1 MVSVK
6 EILDLLHKHGE
17 KYIWKGDLE
26 FQIERFCSL
35 SVLKVRSITWAKTE
49 EKIRTV
55 PEEMLEELLIVST
68 YLENDELPPRGNY
81 IFCDNPKK
89 VFFSILASFF
99 SAEKERRME
108 DDSVILT
115 EQIGKNVSIGHRCF
129 IGKDVVLADGVRIG
143 NGVCIECPA
152 VIGRSTEIHSG
163 VIIGTDGFGYYREE
177 AKYKKVPHYGGVRI
191 GSEVEIG
198 ANTCID
204 RGTLDDTWIE
214 DGVKIDNL
222 CHIAHNVHIGKN
234 SLIIACSL
242 LGGSSKIADDGY
254 VAPGAI
260 IKNQISVGE
269 NTVIGMGAVVTKD
282 IPAGKVAAGI
292 PARIIRENDGIL

>member
-99 SAEKERRME
+99 SAKKEKSSQPRSGNSSITTLSFPRT
-108 DDSVILT
+108 SSA
-115 EQIGKNVSIGHRCF
+115 VSWTR
-129 IGKDVVLADGVRIG
+129 
-143 NGVCIECPA
+143 A
-152 VIGRSTEIHSG
+152 VIWLSFINE
-163 VIIGTDGFGYYREE
+163 
-177 AKYKKVPHYGGVRI
+177 
-191 GSEVEIG
+191 
-198 ANTCID
+198 
-204 RGTLDDTWIE
+204 L
-214 DGVKIDNL
+214 
-222 CHIAHNVHIGKN
+222 
-234 SLIIACSL
+234 
-242 LGGSSKIADDGY
+242 
-254 VAPGAI
+254 
-260 IKNQISVGE
+260 
-269 NTVIGMGAVVTKD
+269 
-282 IPAGKVAAGI
+282 
-292 PARIIRENDGIL
+292 